1 MVPVF
6 TDKVSLLLLLSNGK
20 FAGFAC
26 NTKLPTTSAIIP
38 KYCFGSV
45 TDVSSHREREDNV
58 LYIT

>member
-38 KYCFGSV
+38 KYGFGSV
-45 TDVSSHREREDNV
+45 TEVSSHTERGQCA
-58 LYIT
+58 LY